1 MIFVD
6 CLVIIIIEL
15 MRLKN
20 VAKDF
25 RSLRPIT
32 KDLSIPWEILCGW
45 RFSSPEWP
53 HSSNAKLT
61 RKVPAQKRKMVKW
74 SY

>member
-25 RSLRPIT
+25 RPLGPIT
-32 KDLSIPWEILCGW
+32 KDLSIPWEILCGR
-45 RFSSPEWP
+45 RFSPPE
-53 HSSNAKLT
+53 
-61 RKVPAQKRKMVKW
+61 
-74 SY
+74 